1 MNNCLLTIT
10 VLTYN
15 SEKYISEALNSLS
28 TQETQDIQLI
38 ISDDFSTDNTCG
50 IIDSWVAYNQGN
62 FKEIIFLRSELNL
75 GVTKNKLKTIPLIK
89 GEWVK
94 GLAGDDLFHENAI
107 KNIKNDILKYSNS
120 KIIVGSAEIF
130 GEKFDK
136 NLVLPRKK
144 VIKKIEK
151 KIENQLIYLFE
162 GYTYPAIAFLV
173 RREVLSAEN
182 TFDLN
187 YKNMEDIPFH
197 FKQLLNGNKF
207 VFSDAI
213 YIKYRKHKSNLSTP
227 QKGKIISEYQYQYYK
242 VLKDYALKYK
252 SIKYAVNSFW
262 NMVFTKLI
270 YVLGNKGWWCKY
282 LDFIRRKCQ
291 PKKVYNIFKSPFK

>member
-15 SEKYISEALNSLS
+15 SEKYISKALNSLS

-50 IIDSWVAYNQGN
+50 IIDSWVASNQGN

-107 KNIKNDILKYSNS
+107 KNIKKDILKYSNS
-120 KIIVGSAEIF
+120 KIIVGRVEIF
-130 GEKFDK
+130 GEKFYE
-136 NLVLPRKK
+136 NGILPRKK
-144 VIKKIEK
+144 IIKKLK
-151 KIENQLIYLFE
+151 KKLRINSFIYLKD
-162 GYTYPAIAFLV
+162 ILILRLLLV
-173 RREVLSAEN
+173 RREVLLVEN

-197 FKQLLNGNKF
+197 FKQLLKGNKF
-207 VFSDAI
+207 VFQI
-213 YIKYRKHKSNLSTP
+213 LYILSIENIRVTCRLLSKDKLF
-227 QKGKIISEYQYQYYK
+227 QNININIIR
-242 VLKDYALKYK
+242 
-252 SIKYAVNSFW
+252 F
-262 NMVFTKLI
+262 
-270 YVLGNKGWWCKY
+270 
-282 LDFIRRKCQ
+282 
-291 PKKVYNIFKSPFK
+291 

>member
-1 MNNCLLTIT
+1 M
-10 VLTYN
+10 
-15 SEKYISEALNSLS
+15 
-28 TQETQDIQLI
+28 
-38 ISDDFSTDNTCG
+38 
-50 IIDSWVAYNQGN
+50 
-62 FKEIIFLRSELNL
+62 
-75 GVTKNKLKTIPLIK
+75 
-89 GEWVK
+89 
-94 GLAGDDLFHENAI
+94 
-107 KNIKNDILKYSNS
+107 
-120 KIIVGSAEIF
+120 
-130 GEKFDK
+130 
-136 NLVLPRKK
+136 PRKK

-213 YIKYRKHKSNLSTP
+213 YIKYRKHTSNLSTP

-262 NMVFTKLI
+262 NMFFTKLI